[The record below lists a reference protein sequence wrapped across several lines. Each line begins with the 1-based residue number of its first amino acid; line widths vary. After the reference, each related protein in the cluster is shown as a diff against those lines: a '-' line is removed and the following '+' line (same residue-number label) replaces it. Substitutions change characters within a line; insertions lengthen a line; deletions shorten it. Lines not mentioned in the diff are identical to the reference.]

1 MDQKKK
7 KEIEC
12 EPPFWVDPTILYSD
26 FNLQYVSECEHQ
38 VWNFIVRL
46 IFIAI
51 IIGAIGSAFAGLNAF
66 IVSSLFAVITAFV
79 IITTS
84 FYGKKGGSIGR
95 QHKWGKYRELP
106 FEEVVQPHIT
116 VANNKSLRKATTSDP
131 VPYLAPMKEGFKNP
145 IQSNEVGAVIGI
157 EEVDGY
163 AYTGPSLPD
172 YTPPTARNP
181 FMNVLLE
188 EYKYNPQR
196 PEAAPVNDP
205 VVKQTMDDYFRVQ
218 WFSDP
223 TDVFGKNQSQRQY
236 ITQPSTS
243 IPNDRDSYQNWLYKI
258 PGRTCKEG
266 GREACL
272 PGTDGSP
279 VTWLNQDS

>member
-1 MDQKKK
+1 MDQK

-12 EPPFWVDPTILYSD
+12 EPPFWVDPTILYKD

-46 IFIAI
+46 LFIAI

-66 IVSSLFAVITAFV
+66 IVSSLFAIITAFV
-79 IITTS
+79 IIVTS
-84 FYGKKGGSIGR
+84 FYGRGGKGTAR
-95 QHKWGKYRELP
+95 PRHKWGKYRELP
-106 FEEVVQPHIT
+106 FEEIVQPHIT
-116 VANNKSLRKATTSDP
+116 VANDATLSKATTSDP
-131 VPYLAPMKEGFKNP
+131 VPFVAPMKEGFRSQNMP
-145 IQSNEVGAVIGI
+145 EVVVGI

-163 AYTGPSLPD
+163 AYSGPSLPD

-196 PEAAPVNDP
+196 PEAAPVTDP

-258 PGRTCKEG
+258 RGRTCKEG

-272 PGTDGSP
+272 PGTDGGP